1 MQREKWALKV
11 EIESIKT
18 LSDYEAALREVESL
32 MSSALGTPEGNRLA
46 LLATLVEA
54 FETEYFHDLPA
65 TGSTPASS

>member
-1 MQREKWALKV
+1 M

-32 MSSALGTPEGNRLA
+32 MSSALGTPEGNRLT

-54 FETEYFHDLPA
+54 FETDHFHDLPA
-65 TGSTPASS
+65 TSSKPSSF